1 MSARKEIR
9 IIWASFSHLY
19 FSVPRGTLF
28 FAQATISSLV
38 GPYFRSSW
46 FKVPKFLDNYRRN
59 TFVFLKVRFGNIKRF
74 GIFWFWNMQIHKQSS
89 YFFIILYNNIK
100 YYILKQKS
108 WQKNT
113 GFMQP
118 ASIFLNIQLSNS
130 RAWTEDFWYDTM
142 IAILLLMNRDFT
154 GDE

>member
-46 FKVPKFLDNYRRN
+46 FKVSKFLDNYRRN

-100 YYILKQKS
+100 QRGRKQRVDI
-108 WQKNT
+108 KNA
-113 GFMQP
+113 GFMRP
-118 ASIFLNIQLSNS
+118 ATYFFKCNCQTPVQYIIF
-130 RAWTEDFWYDTM
+130 FK
-142 IAILLLMNRDFT
+142 FF
-154 GDE
+154 